1 MKIRLDIPDASS
13 VNGQGPLNWHGYSEE
28 ARTMDNMRRVL
39 VFKLIEGD
47 FKKYKS
53 LESKLNEIGEQHG
66 EKIHRRQWNE
76 KDKTCE
82 VDISFRSEEDLIQD
96 CIKVTELL
104 SENGLKKSSSRE
116 SEFFRKR
123 SNEI

>member
-1 MKIRLDIPDASS
+1 
-13 VNGQGPLNWHGYSEE
+13 
-28 ARTMDNMRRVL
+28 MDNMRRVL

-53 LESKLNEIGEQHG
+53 LESKMNEIGEQHG

-82 VDISFRSEEDLIQD
+82 VDISFRSEEDLIQEL
-96 CIKVTELL
+96 IKVTELL
-104 SENGLKKSSSRE
+104 SENGIKEELISRE
-116 SEFFRKR
+116 RILPKEIERDLKEFK
-123 SNEI
+123 EAVEAL